1 MGPCLVHSALFS
13 GCVDPADI
21 EQAVVFW
28 SRLGTLEAVVVVPP
42 NLVVVLGRWSLE
54 KCPCTVGG
62 SEEVGGKIDVEGLIW
77 SFFSKGLDDDDL
89 FPVVWLFDPE
99 GLPELVFLGQW
110 IRLSYFP
117 RTSVEAVV
125 GGWLVLL
132 VVGSG
137 GCGR

>member
-1 MGPCLVHSALFS
+1 M
-13 GCVDPADI
+13 
-21 EQAVVFW
+21 
-28 SRLGTLEAVVVVPP
+28 
-42 NLVVVLGRWSLE
+42 VLGRRSLE
-54 KCPCTVGG
+54 KCPCAVGG
-62 SEEVGGKIDVEGLIW
+62 PEEVGGKIDVEGLIW
-77 SFFSKGLDDDDL
+77 SFFSEGLDDDNL
-89 FPVVWLFDPE
+89 FPVVWSFDPE
-99 GLPELVFLGQW
+99 GLPELVFIGQW